1 MSKMR
6 PSFYNVSVKVDEDEY
21 LLMNPLSG
29 SVDVVDKDV
38 IDFLESF
45 KDTFQ
50 RAEAK
55 QDVTQTLRARNYLT
69 QNDKEEEIEMM
80 SRKCRN
86 LNRIKRLYSHHFT
99 VTYDCNM
106 RCAYCFENPVRPRER
121 TCSRILSNKQVDKI
135 FDIIVKLDSDI
146 ERDTGGILCLWG
158 GEPFMPE
165 TEDIVRYIFRK
176 GAELGYKFGYINT
189 NGLALTEFVELLE
202 EYKVPLIKVT
212 LDGPPDIHDRRRKT
226 VDGSGTFDRIVKGI
240 EALSTTGVKVG
251 LRTNIDS
258 TNLDHLPAL
267 LDFYESQGWHKDSH
281 FSFALMPTY
290 SAWWGDRELSWRE
303 CIQKVEAM
311 TENHPLMSIFETKWE
326 TRIFGYP
333 RPYVKDIVFGG
344 ECILPNSHYCNGFM
358 VNMLYDPY
366 GDIYTCLKLSG
377 EPEHKVGVYM
387 PEFQLNKNYRLWQER
402 SVFNIPKCRN
412 CSYSPLC
419 RGGSA
424 YRAYLKTGDLTE
436 PHCDTFK
443 DFLEVFVPQLYR
455 QFKERRSQ
463 GSQGGKDET

>member
-1 MSKMR
+1 MNRLR
-6 PSFYNVSVKVDEDEY
+6 PSFYNVSVRVDENEY

-29 SVDVVDKDV
+29 SADVVDKDV

-45 KDTFQ
+45 KDTLQ
-50 RAEAK
+50 HAEAK
-55 QDVTQTLRARNYLT
+55 PEIIQTLRARTYLT
-69 QNDKEEEIEMM
+69 QRDKEEEIEMM
-80 SRKCRN
+80 SKRCKY
-86 LNRIKRLYSHHFT
+86 LNYVNKSYSHQFT

-106 RCAYCFENPVRPRER
+106 RCAYCFENPVKTKGKKR
-121 TCSRILSNKQVDKI
+121 TRILDRKQVDRI
-135 FDIIVKLDSDI
+135 FDVIVKLDSDI
-146 ERDTGGILCLWG
+146 NVDTSGVLSLWG

-165 TEDIVRYIFRK
+165 TKDIVRYIFKK
-176 GAELGYKFGYINT
+176 GTELGYRFGYMNT
-189 NGLALTEFVELLE
+189 NGLALMEFVEMLE
-202 EYKVPLIKVT
+202 EYRIPLVKVT
-212 LDGPPDIHDRRRKT
+212 LDGPPEIHDTRRKA
-226 VDGSGTFDRIVKGI
+226 VDGSGTFDRIVEGI
-240 EALSTTGVKVG
+240 EALSATGVKIG

-258 TNLDHLPAL
+258 ANVDHVPSL
-267 LDFYESQGWHKDSH
+267 LDFYVSQGWHEDPH
-281 FSFALMPTY
+281 FGFALMPTY
-290 SAWWGDRELSWRE
+290 GAWWGDKELSWRE

-311 TENHPLMSIFETKWE
+311 TRTHPLMNIFETKWE

-333 RPYVKDIVFGG
+333 RPYVKDIVLGG
-344 ECILPNSHYCNGFM
+344 KCILPNSHYCNGFM

-387 PEFQLNKNYRLWQER
+387 PEFHLNKNYTLWQER
-402 SVFNIPKCRN
+402 SIFNIPECRN

-424 YRAYLKTGDLTE
+424 YRAYLKTGNLME

-443 DFLEVFVPQLYR
+443 DFLEVFVPQVYR

-463 GSQGGKDET
+463 GFQGG